1 MLDHPRHLFRGH
13 LAGSDDEVAFVL
25 SALSLLTAASPVDQ
39 DHGMKISLSRR
50 SDLASNGVVDIAALL
65 QELVDT
71 HR

>member
-1 MLDHPRHLFRGH
+1 MLTI
-13 LAGSDDEVAFVL
+13 AFVL

>member
-1 MLDHPRHLFRGH
+1 MLTI
-13 LAGSDDEVAFVL
+13 AFVL
-25 SALSLLTAASPVDQ
+25 SALSLLAAASPVDQ